1 VQVRNREEDSVESRV
16 VVVTGASAGVGR
28 ASAVEFGRRGD
39 RVALLARGIKGLEAA
54 AREVEEA
61 GGKALPIVTDVAE
74 YDQVEA
80 AAAQVEEELGP
91 IDVWVNNAFSAV
103 FAPFTEISMDEFHRT
118 TAVTYLGYV
127 HGTKAALDRMV
138 PRNRGTLVHIGSALS
153 YRGIPL
159 QSAYCGA
166 KHAIQG
172 FHESLRCEL
181 LHDHMDIHTTM
192 VQLPAVNTPQFD
204 WVLNKLPEHPQ
215 PVPPIFQ
222 PEVIARQ
229 VVYAADHP
237 ERREYVVGGSAVA
250 TIFGNRVAAGV
261 LDRYLAFTG
270 YKSQQTGEPVGPGR
284 PANLWEPADGEDGH
298 DYGAH
303 GSFDDTASESSGQAR
318 LTRTGL
324 SPLVVNL
331 GAAVV
336 AGTKMVA
343 SDPKA
348 FFNALLARPS

>member
-1 VQVRNREEDSVESRV
+1 VESRV

-28 ASAVEFGRRGD
+28 ATAVEFGRRGD
-39 RVALLARGIKGLEAA
+39 RVALLARGTKGLDAA
-54 AREVEEA
+54 AREVEQA
-61 GGKALPIVTDVAE
+61 GGTALPIVTDVAE
-74 YDQVEA
+74 YDQVEK
-80 AAAQVEEELGP
+80 AAAQAERELGP

-103 FAPFTEISMDEFHRT
+103 FAPFTEITMEEFHRT

-127 HGTKAALDRMV
+127 HGTKAALDRML
-138 PRNRGTLVHIGSALS
+138 PRDHGALVHVGSALA

-181 LHDHMDIHTTM
+181 LHDRANVHTTM

-204 WVLNKLPEHPQ
+204 WVLNRLPEHPQ

-222 PEVIARQ
+222 PEVVARQ
-229 VVYAADHP
+229 IVYAADHP
-237 ERREYVVGGSAVA
+237 QRREYVVGGSAVA

-261 LDRYLAFTG
+261 LDRYLALTG
-270 YKSQQTGEPVGPGR
+270 YRSQQTGQPVQPGR
-284 PANLWEPADGEDGH
+284 PANLWEPADAAGGH
-298 DYGAH
+298 DFGAH
-303 GSFDDTASESSGQAR
+303 GSFDGAASDFSAQGW

-324 SPLVVNL
+324 SPTLVNL
-331 GAAVV
+331 GAAMA
-336 AGTKMVA
+336 AGAKMVA
-343 SDPKA
+343 SEPRA
-348 FFNALLARPS
+348 FMAALRNKPS

>member
-1 VQVRNREEDSVESRV
+1 VDSRV

-28 ASAVEFGRRGD
+28 ATAVEFGRRGD

-54 AREVEEA
+54 AREVEQA
-61 GGKALPIVTDVAE
+61 GGTALPIVADVAE

-80 AAAQVEEELGP
+80 AAARVEEELGP
-91 IDVWVNNAFSAV
+91 IDIWVNNAFSAV
-103 FAPFTEISMDEFHRT
+103 FAPFTKITMEEFHRT
-118 TAVTYLGYV
+118 TDVTYLGYV
-127 HGTKAALDRMV
+127 HGTKAALDRML
-138 PRNRGTLVHIGSALS
+138 PRDHGAIVHVGSALA

-172 FHESLRCEL
+172 FYESVRCEL
-181 LHDHMDIHTTM
+181 LHDKANVHTTM

-204 WVLNKLPEHPQ
+204 WVLNRLPEHPQ

-222 PEVIARQ
+222 PEVVAKQI
-229 VVYAADHP
+229 VYAADHP
-237 ERREYVVGGSAVA
+237 QRREYVVGGSAVA
-250 TIFGNRVAAGV
+250 TILGNRLAAGV

-270 YKSQQTGEPVGPGR
+270 YQSQQTGVPVKAGS
-284 PANLWEPADGEDGH
+284 PANLWEPADAEEGRDF
-298 DYGAH
+298 GAH
-303 GSFDDTASESSGQAR
+303 GSFDESATRFSLQGW

-324 SPLVVNL
+324 SPAIVNL

-343 SDPKA
+343 AEPRA
-348 FFNALLARPS
+348 FVDALRNKPS

>member
-1 VQVRNREEDSVESRV
+1 VAGRV

-28 ASAVEFGRRGD
+28 ATAVEFGRRGA
-39 RVALLARGIKGLEAA
+39 RVALLARGRKGLDAA
-54 AREVEEA
+54 AREVEAA
-61 GGKALPIVTDVAE
+61 GGSALPIAVDVAD

-80 AAAQVEEELGP
+80 AAARVEAEVGP

-103 FAPFTEISMDEFHRT
+103 FAPFTKLSMEEFRRT
-118 TAVTYLGYV
+118 TEVTYLGYV
-127 HGTKAALDRMV
+127 HGTKAALDRML
-138 PRNRGTLVHIGSALS
+138 PRDRGAVVHVGSALA

-181 LHDHMDIHTTM
+181 LHDGANVHTTM

-204 WVLNKLPEHPQ
+204 WVLNRLPEHPQ

-229 VVYAADHP
+229 IVYAAEHP
-237 ERREYVVGGSAVA
+237 QRREYVVGGSAVA

-261 LDRYLAFTG
+261 LDRYLARTG
-270 YKSQQTGEPVGPGR
+270 YRSQQTGEPTRPDR
-284 PANLWEPADGEDGH
+284 PANLWEPADGEDGR
-298 DYGAH
+298 DFGAH
-303 GSFDDTASESSGQAR
+303 GSFDGVASGFSAQGL
-318 LTRTGL
+318 LTRSGL
-324 SPLVVNL
+324 SPTLVNL

-336 AGTKMVA
+336 SGARMVA
-343 SDPKA
+343 KDPKA
-348 FFNALLARPS
+348 FLDAVLARPA

>member
-1 VQVRNREEDSVESRV
+1 VDSRV
-16 VVVTGASAGVGR
+16 VVVTGGSAGVGR
-28 ASAVEFGRRGD
+28 ATAVEFGRRGN
-39 RVALLARGIKGLEAA
+39 RVALLARGSKGLEAA

-80 AAAQVEEELGP
+80 AAARAEDELGP

-103 FAPFTEISMDEFHRT
+103 FAPFTKLSMAEFHRAT
-118 TAVTYLGYV
+118 EVSYFGYV
-127 HGTKAALDRMV
+127 HGTKAALDRML
-138 PRNRGTLVHIGSALS
+138 PRDRGVVVHVGSALA

-159 QSAYCGA
+159 QTAYCGA

-181 LHDHMDIHTTM
+181 LHEGVNVHTTM

-204 WVLNKLPEHPQ
+204 WVLNRLPERPQ
-215 PVPPIFQ
+215 PVPPIYQ
-222 PEVIARQ
+222 PEVVARQ
-229 VVYAADHP
+229 IVYAADHP
-237 ERREYVVGGSAVA
+237 QRREYVVGASAVA
-250 TIFGNRVAAGV
+250 TIFGNRIASGV

-270 YKSQQTGEPVGPGR
+270 YDSQQTGEPSLPGR
-284 PANLWEPADGEDGH
+284 PENLWEPADSDDGR
-298 DYGAH
+298 DFGSH
-303 GSFDDTASESSGQAR
+303 GSFDGSSSRFSLQGW

-324 SPLVVNL
+324 SPTLVNL
-331 GAAVV
+331 GAAV
-336 AGTKMVA
+336 AGGTKMVA

-348 FFNALLARPS
+348 FFDALRARPS

>member
-1 VQVRNREEDSVESRV
+1 MESTV

-28 ASAVEFGRRGD
+28 ATAVEFARQGA
-39 RVALLARGIKGLEAA
+39 RVALLARGRGGLEAA
-54 AREVEEA
+54 AREVEAA
-61 GGKALPIVTDVAE
+61 GGTALPIVTDVAE
-74 YDQVEA
+74 YDEVEA
-80 AAAQVEEELGP
+80 AAAQTERELGP
-91 IDVWVNNAFSAV
+91 IDIWVNNAFSAV
-103 FAPFTEISMDEFHRT
+103 FAPFTKISMEEFHRT
-118 TAVTYLGYV
+118 TDVTYLGYV
-127 HGTKAALDRMV
+127 HGTKAALDRML
-138 PRNRGTLVHIGSALS
+138 PRDRGTLVHVGSALS

-181 LHDHMDIHTTM
+181 LHDGVNVHTTM

-229 VVYAADHP
+229 IRYAAEHP

-250 TIFGNRVAAGV
+250 TILGNRVAAGV

-270 YKSQQTGEPVGPGR
+270 YKSQQTGEPVEPDR
-284 PANLWEPADGEDGH
+284 PSNLWEPADAEAGH
-298 DYGAH
+298 DFGAH
-303 GSFDDTASESSGQAR
+303 GSFDDSASSSSAQAR

-324 SPLVVNL
+324 SPLLVNL
-331 GAAVV
+331 GSAVV
-336 AGTKMVA
+336 AGSKMVA

-348 FFNALLARPS
+348 FFAALRSRPS

>member
-1 VQVRNREEDSVESRV
+1 VDSRV

-28 ASAVEFGRRGD
+28 ATAVEFGRRGD
-39 RVALLARGIKGLEAA
+39 KVALLARGSVGLEAA
-54 AREVEEA
+54 AREVEAA
-61 GGKALPIVTDVAE
+61 GGIALPIVTDVAE
-74 YDQVEA
+74 YDQVEQA
-80 AAAQVEEELGP
+80 AARVEQELGP

-103 FAPFTEISMDEFHRT
+103 FAPFSEISMEEFHRT

-127 HGTKAALDRMV
+127 HGTKAALDRMR
-138 PRNRGTLVHIGSALS
+138 PRDRGVLVHVGSALS

-181 LHDHMDIHTTM
+181 LHDKANVHTTM

-229 VVYAADHP
+229 IAYAADHP
-237 ERREYVVGGSAVA
+237 QRREYVVGGSAVA

-261 LDRYLAFTG
+261 LDRYLGFTG
-270 YKSQQTGEPVGPGR
+270 YKSQQTGQPARAGR
-284 PANLWEPADGEDGH
+284 PANLWEPADGEGGQDF
-298 DYGAH
+298 GAH
-303 GSFDDTASESSGQAR
+303 GSFDDQASDHSAQAW
-318 LTRTGL
+318 LTRKGVTPAL
-324 SPLVVNL
+324 VNL

-336 AGTKMVA
+336 SGAKMAA
-343 SDPKA
+343 SEPKA
-348 FFNALLARPS
+348 FLDAMLARP

>member
-1 VQVRNREEDSVESRV
+1 VQSRV

-28 ASAVEFGRRGD
+28 ATAVEFGRRGD

-54 AREVEEA
+54 AREVEQA
-61 GGKALPIVTDVAE
+61 GGTALPVVTDVAE

-80 AAAQVEEELGP
+80 AAARVEEELGP

-103 FAPFTEISMDEFHRT
+103 FAPFTKITMDEFHRT
-118 TAVTYLGYV
+118 TDVTYLGYV
-127 HGTKAALDRMV
+127 HGTKAALDRML
-138 PRNRGTLVHIGSALS
+138 PRDRGAIVHVGSALA

-172 FHESLRCEL
+172 FYESVRCEL
-181 LHDHMDIHTTM
+181 LHDRANVHTTM

-204 WVLNKLPEHPQ
+204 WVLNRLPEHPQ

-222 PEVIARQ
+222 PEVVAKQI
-229 VVYAADHP
+229 VYAADHP
-237 ERREYVVGGSAVA
+237 QRREYVVGGSAVA
-250 TIFGNRVAAGV
+250 TIFGNRLAAGV

-270 YKSQQTGEPVGPGR
+270 YQSQQTGEPAKAGS
-284 PANLWEPADGEDGH
+284 PANLWEPADAAEGRDF
-298 DYGAH
+298 GAH
-303 GSFDDTASESSGQAR
+303 GSFDESATRFSLQGW

-324 SPLVVNL
+324 SPAIVNL

-343 SDPKA
+343 AEPKA
-348 FFNALLARPS
+348 FVDALRNKPS

>member
-1 VQVRNREEDSVESRV
+1 MDSKV

-28 ASAVEFGRRGD
+28 ATAVEFGRRGNK
-39 RVALLARGIKGLEAA
+39 VALLARGERGLEAA
-54 AREVEEA
+54 AKEVEAA
-61 GGKALPIVTDVAE
+61 GGTALTVVTDVAD

-80 AAAQVEEELGP
+80 AAARVEAELGP

-103 FAPFTEISMDEFHRT
+103 FAPFTKISMEEFHRT
-118 TAVTYLGYV
+118 TDVTYLGYV
-127 HGTKAALDRMV
+127 HGTKAALDRMI

-181 LHDHMDIHTTM
+181 LHDHTNIHTTM

-229 VVYAADHP
+229 VAYAADHP
-237 ERREYVVGGSAVA
+237 QRREYVVGGSAVA
-250 TIFGNRVAAGV
+250 TILGNRVAAGV

-270 YKSQQTGEPVGPGR
+270 YGSQQTGEPAKADQ
-284 PANLWEPADGEDGH
+284 PANLWEPADGKDGK
-298 DYGAH
+298 DFGAH
-303 GSFDDTASESSGQAR
+303 GSFDDQAATSSAQSW
-318 LTRTGL
+318 LTRKGI
-324 SPLVVNL
+324 SPALVNV

-336 AGTKMVA
+336 AGSKMVA
-343 SDPKA
+343 ADPKA
-348 FFNALLARPS
+348 FFNAVLARP

>member
-1 VQVRNREEDSVESRV
+1 MDPRV

-28 ASAVEFGRRGD
+28 ATAIEFARRGSK
-39 RVALLARGIKGLEAA
+39 VALLARGVRGLEAA
-54 AREVEEA
+54 ARDVEAA
-61 GGKALPIVTDVAE
+61 GGTALAIPTDVGD

-80 AAAQVEEELGP
+80 AAARVEAELGP

-103 FAPFTEISMDEFHRT
+103 FAPFTKISMDEFRRT
-118 TAVTYLGYV
+118 TEVTYLGYV
-127 HGTKAALDRMV
+127 YGTKAALDRMV
-138 PRNRGTLVHIGSALS
+138 PRDRGTLVHIGSALS

-181 LHDHMDIHTTM
+181 LHDDSNIRTTM

-237 ERREYVVGGSAVA
+237 QRREYVVGGSAVA

-261 LDRYLAFTG
+261 LDRYLGFTG
-270 YKSQQTGEPVGPGR
+270 YKSQQTGEPAR
-284 PANLWEPADGEDGH
+284 PDQPSNLWEPADGEDGH
-298 DYGAH
+298 DFGAH
-303 GSFDDTASESSGQAR
+303 GSFDASASSSSAQAR

-324 SPLVVNL
+324 SPLLVNL
-331 GAAVV
+331 GAAVG
-336 AGTKMVA
+336 AGAKMVA
-343 SDPKA
+343 ADPKA
-348 FFNALLARPS
+348 FMKALLARPA

>member
-1 VQVRNREEDSVESRV
+1 M
-16 VVVTGASAGVGR
+16 
-28 ASAVEFGRRGD
+28 
-39 RVALLARGIKGLEAA
+39 
-54 AREVEEA
+54 
-61 GGKALPIVTDVAE
+61 
-74 YDQVEA
+74 
-80 AAAQVEEELGP
+80 ELGP

-103 FAPFTEISMDEFHRT
+103 FAPFTKISMDEFRRT
-118 TAVTYLGYV
+118 TEVTYLGYV

-138 PRNRGTLVHIGSALS
+138 PRDRGTLVHIGSALS

-181 LHDHMDIHTTM
+181 LHDGSNIHTTM

-250 TIFGNRVAAGV
+250 TIFGNRVASGV

-270 YKSQQTGEPVGPGR
+270 YDSQQTGEPVHPGR

-298 DYGAH
+298 DFGAH
-303 GSFDDTASESSGQAR
+303 GSFDGSASGFSAQSW
-318 LTRTGL
+318 LTSKGV
-324 SPLVVNL
+324 SPALVNL
-331 GAAVV
+331 GAAVL

-348 FFNALLARPS
+348 FLAALRMRPS

>member
-1 VQVRNREEDSVESRV
+1 MGSRV

-28 ASAVEFGRRGD
+28 ATAVEFGRRGD
-39 RVALLARGIKGLEAA
+39 KVALLARGSVGLEAA
-54 AREVEEA
+54 AREVEAA
-61 GGKALPIVTDVAE
+61 GGTALPIVTDVAE
-74 YDQVEA
+74 YDQVEQA
-80 AAAQVEEELGP
+80 AARVEQELGP

-103 FAPFTEISMDEFHRT
+103 FAPFDEISMEEFHRT

-127 HGTKAALDRMV
+127 HGTKAALDRMR
-138 PRNRGTLVHIGSALS
+138 PRDRGVLVHVGSALS

-181 LHDHMDIHTTM
+181 LHDKANVHTTM

-229 VVYAADHP
+229 IAYAADHP
-237 ERREYVVGGSAVA
+237 KRREYIVGGSAVA

-261 LDRYLAFTG
+261 LDRYLGLTG
-270 YKSQQTGEPVGPGR
+270 YKSQQTGQPTKPGR
-284 PANLWEPADGEDGH
+284 PANLWEPADGEGGQDF
-298 DYGAH
+298 GAH
-303 GSFDDTASESSGQAR
+303 GSFDQQASPRSTQSW
-318 LTRTGL
+318 LTRKGVTPAL
-324 SPLVVNL
+324 VNL

-336 AGTKMVA
+336 SGAKMA
-343 SDPKA
+343 AAEPRA
-348 FFNALLARPS
+348 FFDAVRARP